1 MKHLFITLIL
11 CLSHPMA
18 HGAMPFK
25 SESQKIEAR
34 PGETVQATLAIGQ
47 VNRIVLPFDAPE
59 IRTLNPS
66 TAELQGRV
74 LYVAPIDHETMH
86 LYVSEAKDPETSL
99 ALSFS
104 PEETHP
110 REVIISLAQPIPQHP
125 AESSPQAMGST
136 DDDQGSRLKDGIRQ
150 TLKTLAMGQI
160 PDGYRLRN
168 PQGRESIRCRQKFAL
183 IETRQVV
190 ESGNSKILVGVLR
203 NSGKVPLELNEEA
216 CLGNAS
222 IEAIALFPSIP
233 LRSGQESEIYM
244 VLAPEHKETSRTRP
258 NLLNKKP

>member
-1 MKHLFITLIL
+1 MKHLIITLVL
-11 CLSHPMA
+11 CISHALA
-18 HGAMPFK
+18 HAAMPLK

-86 LYVSEAKDPETSL
+86 LYVSEARDPETSL
-99 ALSFS
+99 ALSFT

-110 REVIISLAQPIPQHP
+110 REVIISLAEPIPARP
-125 AESSPQAMGST
+125 AESAPQTMGTT
-136 DDDQGSRLKDGIRQ
+136 DEDQGSRLKDSLRQ

-160 PDGYRLRN
+160 PEGYRLRN

-183 IETRQVV
+183 IQTRQVV
-190 ESGNSKILVGVLR
+190 ESGNSKILVGVLH
-203 NSGKVPLELNEEA
+203 NSGKALLELNEEA
-216 CLGNAS
+216 CLGNYS
-222 IEAIALFPSIP
+222 IEAIGLFPAIP

-258 NLLNKKP
+258 NLINKRP

>member
-1 MKHLFITLIL
+1 MKHLIITLVL
-11 CLSHPMA
+11 CISHALA
-18 HGAMPFK
+18 HAAMPLK

-86 LYVSEAKDPETSL
+86 LYVSEARDPETSL
-99 ALSFS
+99 ALSFT

-110 REVIISLAQPIPQHP
+110 REVIISLAEPIQARPP
-125 AESSPQAMGST
+125 ESLPQAMSSS
-136 DDDQGSRLKDGIRQ
+136 DEEQGSQLKDSLRQ

-160 PDGYRLRN
+160 PEGYRLRN

-183 IETRQVV
+183 IQTRQVV
-190 ESGNSKILVGVLR
+190 ESGNSKILVGVLH
-203 NSGKVPLELNEEA
+203 NSGKAPLELNEEA
-216 CLGNAS
+216 CLGNYS
-222 IEAIALFPSIP
+222 IEAIGLFPAIP

-258 NLLNKKP
+258 NLINKRP

>member
-1 MKHLFITLIL
+1 MKHLIITLAL
-11 CLSHPMA
+11 CITDSLA
-18 HGAMPFK
+18 HGAMLHK
-25 SESQKIEAR
+25 SESQKIEAL

-86 LYVSEAKDPETSL
+86 LYVSEARDPETSL
-99 ALSFS
+99 ALSFT

-110 REVIISLAQPIPQHP
+110 REIIISMAEPIQMHP
-125 AESSPQAMGST
+125 AEISPQVKGAF
-136 DDDQGSRLKDGIRQ
+136 DEDQDSRLKDGLRQ

-160 PDGYRLRN
+160 PEGYRLRN
-168 PQGRESIRCRQKFAL
+168 PEGRESIRCRQKFAL
-183 IETRQVV
+183 IQTRQIV
-190 ESGNSKILVGVLR
+190 ESGNSKILVGVLH
-203 NSGKVPLELNEEA
+203 NSGKLPLELNEEA
-216 CLGNAS
+216 CLGNSS
-222 IEAIALFPSIP
+222 IEAIGLFPAMP

-244 VLAPEHKETSRTRP
+244 VLAPERKETSRSRP
-258 NLLNKKP
+258 NLITHKP